1 MRLRGTMGYTGEA
14 GRDTEYGMQGS
25 SRQPVEVHK
34 LRRPRRTRVLFVKGT
49 ALFLLIVFGVTHS
62 YQYLG
67 PDAFVWLAGGVGLW
81 LLFGRRRAASGAKRP
96 RRGGSFGA
104 SHPELAAEIDN
115 LDGGEFVRRAQD
127 VLRAQGYDVQPQ
139 EGPPP
144 ALLLTRGEERAWCTL
159 VAAPAD
165 EPAIATAHAA
175 AQQHDCGQAMLLSQF
190 KSSSQVEMSALRQ
203 GVVLIDQD
211 EFIRLRS
218 LQAKGHRVHAFR
230 PRAANGSD
238 VSRH

>member
-1 MRLRGTMGYTGEA
+1 MGYTGA
-14 GRDTEYGMQGS
+14 QGKNDTEYGMQDS

-34 LRRPRRTRVLFVKGT
+34 LRRPRRTRALFVKGT
-49 ALFLLIVFGVTHS
+49 ALFLLIVFGVTHV

-67 PDAFVWLAGGVGLW
+67 PNALVWLAGGVGLW
-81 LLFGRRRAASGAKRP
+81 LLFRGRRSASGAERA
-96 RRGGSFGA
+96 RRGRVSGA

-115 LDGGEFVRRAQD
+115 LDVAEFVRRAAD

-139 EGPPP
+139 AGPPA
-144 ALLLTRGEERAWCTL
+144 ALVLTRGNERVWCTV

-165 EPAIATAHAA
+165 EPAITA
-175 AQQHDCGQAMLLSQF
+175 AQEAARQHDCAQAMLLSQF
-190 KSSSQVEMSALRQ
+190 KSSSQIEMSALRQ

>member
-1 MRLRGTMGYTGEA
+1 MGYTGEA
-14 GRDTEYGMQGS
+14 GHDTEYGMQDS

-34 LRRPRRTRVLFVKGT
+34 LRRPRRTRALFVKGT
-49 ALFLLIVFGVTHS
+49 ALFLLIVFGVTHV

-67 PDAFVWLAGGVGLW
+67 PNAFVWLAGGVGLW
-81 LLFGRRRAASGAKRP
+81 LLFGRRRSASGAKRS
-96 RRGGSFGA
+96 RRGRAFGTA
-104 SHPELAAEIDN
+104 HPELAAEIDN
-115 LDGGEFVRRAQD
+115 LDVGEFVRNAAD

-144 ALLLTRGEERAWCTL
+144 ALLLIRGEERAWCTV

-165 EPAIATAHAA
+165 EPAIAAAHET
-175 AQQHDCGQAMLLSQF
+175 AQQHGCGQAILLSQF
-190 KSSSQVEMSALRQ
+190 KSSSQVEMSALRR